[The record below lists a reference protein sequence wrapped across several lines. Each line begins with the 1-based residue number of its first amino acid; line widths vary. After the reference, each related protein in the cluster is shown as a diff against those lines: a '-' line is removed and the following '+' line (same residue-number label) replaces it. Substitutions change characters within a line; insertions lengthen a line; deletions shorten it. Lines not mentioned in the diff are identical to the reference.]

1 VSAGSNSANA
11 TRLELHLAALKAANK
26 KALVTF
32 ITAGDPQPASTVS
45 AMHALVAG
53 GADVIELGV
62 PFSDPEAEG
71 PAIQASSERALAH
84 GVTLSQVLEMVR
96 EFRDQDTNTPVVLM
110 GYLNSVLRM
119 GEVAYA
125 TAAQAAG
132 VDGLIMVNLP
142 PEEASGLQRE
152 LAQRAQNL
160 IFLVAPTTTQDRAEQ
175 ILKASS
181 GFLYYV
187 SLKGTTGASHLDP
200 AAVREKVTGLQART
214 ALPVFVGFGIKDA
227 ATAKA
232 IGEVADGVVVGSALV
247 RTMGEHRD
255 PVRSQAPENDRGLD
269 TIDSQLTAQ
278 VSELRVALDT
288 LTS

>member
-1 VSAGSNSANA
+1 MAGPVAA
-11 TRLELHLAALKAANK
+11 TRLETRLGELKAANT

-32 ITAGDPQPASTVS
+32 ITAGDPQPSCTVS

-71 PAIQASSERALAH
+71 PAIQVSSERALAH
-84 GVTLSQVLEMVR
+84 GVTLIQVLDMVR
-96 EFRDQDTNTPVVLM
+96 EFRAQNTNTPVVLM

-119 GEVAYA
+119 GEGAYA
-125 TAAQAAG
+125 EAAEAAG

-142 PEEASGLQRE
+142 PEEAGELQQE
-152 LAQRAQNL
+152 LAQRKQNL

-200 AAVREKVTGLQART
+200 DAVREKVTGLS
-214 ALPVFVGFGIKDA
+214 LIH
-227 ATAKA
+227 
-232 IGEVADGVVVGSALV
+232 I
-247 RTMGEHRD
+247 
-255 PVRSQAPENDRGLD
+255 
-269 TIDSQLTAQ
+269 
-278 VSELRVALDT
+278 
-288 LTS
+288 